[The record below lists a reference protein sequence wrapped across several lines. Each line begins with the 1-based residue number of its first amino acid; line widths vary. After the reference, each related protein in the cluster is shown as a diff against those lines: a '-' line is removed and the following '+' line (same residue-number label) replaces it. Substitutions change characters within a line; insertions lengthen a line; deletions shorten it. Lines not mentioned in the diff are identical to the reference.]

1 MPPHILWKS
10 AADSHPGKQR
20 QNNEDR
26 VYRDDDRG
34 IFVVIDGVGGAA
46 AGEEAADIALSR
58 LRTRLERKTGSVR
71 DRIREAITSANN
83 EIYRISNSEP
93 QCHGM
98 ACVLT
103 VAVVENGQLCV
114 GHVGDT
120 RLYEI
125 RRSEIHKITHDH
137 SPVGEREDA
146 GELSELDAMRHPRR
160 NEVYRA
166 VGSEL
171 ESPDNQNF
179 IEIIERPLQPDSALL
194 LCTDGL
200 TDLVPAAKILQ
211 AVTQHAGQAERSVHQ
226 LIEEANRAGGKDNI
240 SIIVVEGPEFPP
252 RRRRSHSQNKGF
264 LSGLVSRRAM
274 FLYGLLLGVVL
285 LAASGVGDLGRTLA
299 PTAPQAQVPEL
310 PPQAARLLVDPAGGQ
325 LATIA
330 AALQRARPGD
340 TIDVAP
346 GQYSE
351 SIQLKEGV
359 TIASVRPRE
368 AILRLSAAPSSG
380 QAAAIA
386 VRGIRQGRL
395 TGFKII
401 GDPSYPWSAAIHLLD
416 SDITIEDVEISQI
429 RDSAVLI
436 EGTSRPMLRGNYI
449 HDNAGTAILVR
460 GTARPRLM
468 HNLILR
474 NGTSGAPRPG
484 LEVAEGAGAILVEN
498 LIAYNSAAPTFFDP
512 KIGEQLRQDNFVIPA
527 LGPTGVVEPATRI
540 QRPPQQRRSLPK
552 SKRRE

>member
-1 MPPHILWKS
+1 MQSHILWKS
-10 AADSHPGKQR
+10 AADSHSGKQR

-93 QCHGM
+93 QCDGM

-125 RRSEIHKITHDH
+125 RRGEIHKITHDH

-146 GELSELDAMRHPRR
+146 GELNELDAMHHPQR

-171 ESPDNQNF
+171 QAPDNQFF
-179 IEIIERPLQPDSALL
+179 IEMIERPLQPDSALL

-200 TDLVPAAKILQ
+200 TDLVPAGKILQ
-211 AVTQHAGQAERSVHQ
+211 TVTQHAGQAERSVAQ

-252 RRRRSHSQNKGF
+252 RSRRSNPQNKGF

-274 FLYGLLLGVVL
+274 FLYGLLLGAAL
-285 LAASGVGDLGRTLA
+285 LAATGVGDLGRSNA
-299 PTAPQAQVPEL
+299 PHAQVPEAQ
-310 PPQAARLLVDPAGGQ
+310 PQATRLLVDPAGE
-325 LATIA
+325 LTTIA
-330 AALQRARPGD
+330 AALERARPGD
-340 TIDVAP
+340 TVDVTP

-359 TIASVRPRE
+359 TVASLRPRE

-380 QAAAIA
+380 QAAAIGA
-386 VRGIRQGRL
+386 RGIRQGRL

-401 GDPSYPWSAAIHLLD
+401 GDPNYPWSLAVHLLD
-416 SDITIEDVEISQI
+416 SDITIEDIEISQI
-429 RDSAVLI
+429 RDGAVLI
-436 EGTSRPMLRGNYI
+436 EGTSKPVLRGNYI
-449 HDNAGTAILVR
+449 HDNAGTAIVVR

-484 LEVAEGAGAILVEN
+484 LEVAEGASAVLVEN
-498 LIAYNSAAPTFFDP
+498 LIAYNSALPSFFDP

-527 LGPTGVVEPATRI
+527 LQAPAATPVDPAKKTQKPPR
-540 QRPPQQRRSLPK
+540 QRPLPK
-552 SKRRE
+552 SKRRQ